1 MEVEIK
7 VRCEDWVKLAA
18 RLCANSEGLSLNQYV
33 VKLLKAALDQPLERK
48 AAKEPKLHSDFL
60 GKRNI
65 FAVMDGTI
73 PQPSALAAKEPTK

>member
-33 VKLLKAALDQPLERK
+33 VKLLKAAADQPLKRK
-48 AAKEPKLHSDFL
+48 AAKEPK
-60 GKRNI
+60 
-65 FAVMDGTI
+65 
-73 PQPSALAAKEPTK
+73 P